1 MTYAIVR
8 PARLDLNAYA
18 RATGLHPQTVR
29 RLVAL
34 GLLEPVEDA
43 RGELCFPLSQ
53 VAAAGRIQRLHEGLS
68 INYAAIGVVVDL
80 LDRIERL
87 EADLRNLPPRQR
99 ATTARNDSAQ

>member
-8 PARLDLNAYA
+8 LARLDLDAYA
-18 RATGLHPQTVR
+18 RATGLHPQAVR

-43 RGELCFPLSQ
+43 GGELCFLPSQ

-87 EADLRNLPPRQR
+87 EAALRNRS
-99 ATTARNDSAQ
+99 ARP

>member
-8 PARLDLNAYA
+8 RVRLDLDAYA
-18 RATGLHPQTVR
+18 RATGLHPQAVR

-34 GLLEPVEDA
+34 GLLEPVEDT
-43 RGELCFPLSQ
+43 GDELCFLPSQ
-53 VAAAGRIQRLHEGLS
+53 VAVAGRIQRLHEGLS

-87 EADLRNLPPRQR
+87 EAALRSLPERR
-99 ATTARNDSAQ
+99 